1 MKYLVTGGTGFIGR
15 FLIERLVEREDA
27 LVYVLTRQ
35 GSEHKFNALKDRV
48 HKSVKSRI
56 KMVTGDITKTNLGID
71 EQWLATHTDQIDN
84 VYHLAAIYDM
94 KADAESQETANVIGT
109 RNAVEASVN
118 MKAKS
123 FHHVSSIAAAG
134 LFNGTFYED
143 MFEEAENM
151 DNPYLRTKHVSE
163 KVVRDECSI
172 PFRIYRPGMVV
183 GHSKTGEIDKV
194 DGPYYFFKL
203 LKKIR
208 ETIPTWMPMIGVE
221 GRRLN
226 IVPVDYVADAID
238 YISHKEEVHSN
249 CFHLVDPKPFK
260 VGEVLNIF
268 ATAGNAPR
276 TAFRIDSRI
285 ANFLPASVRQAITHL
300 PAVKQLT
307 EGVLNDLGIP
317 KDVLNFLNYPTSF
330 DDRETARALEGSNI
344 KVPRLDAYAP
354 AVWDYWERN
363 LNDDL
368 INDMTLKGNVSGK
381 TIVITG
387 ASSGIGEATALKLAP
402 TGAKLILVARDVT
415 KLEATQAQ
423 IQELGGEAHIYSCD
437 ISNMESCDELVK
449 SVLAEHEFVDV
460 LINNAGRSIRR
471 SIDLSFDRFHDY
483 ERTMQ
488 LNYFGSIRLI
498 MGFSPSMLERKQG
511 HVINISSIGVLTN
524 APRFSAYVASKAA
537 LDAFTRC
544 AASEFSD
551 RNVNMT
557 TINMPLVRTPMIGP
571 TKVYDNVPTLAPS
584 EAADLIAQAIIR
596 KPKRIAT
603 KVGIMSE
610 VLYSLFP
617 KVSEIIMNTGY
628 RMFNDSA
635 AAKGKEEDKDKP
647 TQASTEQ
654 VAFAA
659 IMRGVHW

>member
-1 MKYLVTGGTGFIGR
+1 MEYLVTGGTGFIGR
-15 FLIERLVEREDA
+15 FLIERLVERENA
-27 LVYVLTRQ
+27 EVYVLTRK
-35 GSEHKFNALKDRV
+35 GSESKFEALKDRV
-48 HKSVKSRI
+48 HKSVKDRI
-56 KMVTGDITKTNLGID
+56 KMVTGDITQPNLGIN
-71 EQWLATHTDQIDN
+71 EEWLAAHNNSIDHF
-84 VYHLAAIYDM
+84 YHLAAIYDM
-94 KADAESQETANVIGT
+94 KADAESQETANVVGT
-109 RNAVEASVN
+109 RQAVETAVSLKV
-118 MKAKS
+118 KQ

-151 DNPYLRTKHVSE
+151 ENPYLRTKHVSE
-163 KVVRDECSI
+163 KVVREECSI
-172 PFRIYRPGMVV
+172 PFKIYRPGMVV

-203 LKKIR
+203 LKRIR
-208 ETIPTWMPMIGVE
+208 ETIPAWMPMVGIE

-226 IVPVDYVADAID
+226 IVPVDYVVDAID
-238 YISHKEEVHSN
+238 HISHKDDLSSN

-268 ATAGNAPR
+268 ADAGRAPK
-276 TAFRIDSRI
+276 TAFRIDSRL
-285 ANFLPASVRQAITHL
+285 ANFLPSSVRQGIASL
-300 PAVKQLT
+300 PPVQQLL
-307 EGVLNDLGIP
+307 GGILGDLGIP

-330 DDRETARALEGSNI
+330 DNRETTRALKDSDI
-344 KVPRLDAYAP
+344 KVPSLDSYAP

-363 LNDDL
+363 LNDEL
-368 INDMTLKGNVSGK
+368 VNDMTLKGNAAGK

-402 TGAKLILVARDVT
+402 TGAKLLLVARDIT
-415 KLEATQAQ
+415 KLKATQAQ
-423 IQELGGEAHIYSCD
+423 IKELGGEAHIYSCD
-437 ISNMESCDELVK
+437 ISNMESCDELVTA
-449 SVLAEHEFVDV
+449 VLAEHGSIDI

-498 MGFSPSMLERKQG
+498 MGFAPKMLEKEQG

-524 APRFSAYVASKAA
+524 SPRFSAYVASKAA

-551 RNVNMT
+551 RNVSMT

-584 EAADLIAQAIIR
+584 EAADLIAEAIIR

-603 KVGIMSE
+603 KVGIFSQ
-610 VLYSLFP
+610 VIYSLFP

-635 AAKGKEEDKDKP
+635 AARGEDEDKSKP

>member
-15 FLIERLVEREDA
+15 FLIERLAERDDA
-27 LVYVLTRQ
+27 CIYVLTRA
-35 GSEHKFNALKDRV
+35 GSESKFEALQDRV
-48 HKSVKSRI
+48 HKTVRDRI
-56 KMVTGDITKTNLGID
+56 KMITGDITKTHLGID
-71 EQWLATHTDQIDN
+71 KEWLDNNIDQIDHL
-84 VYHLAAIYDM
+84 YHLAAIYDL
-94 KADAESQETANVIGT
+94 KADAESQETANVVGT
-109 RNAVEASVN
+109 RQAVEAAGYLKV
-118 MKAKS
+118 KH

-134 LFNGTFYED
+134 IFKGTFYED
-143 MFEEAENM
+143 MFEQAEGLE
-151 DNPYLRTKHVSE
+151 NPYLRTKHISE
-163 KVVRDECSI
+163 KVVRDECQV

-183 GHSKTGEIDKV
+183 GHSKTGEIDKI

-208 ETIPTWMPMIGVE
+208 DTLPPWVPMIGVE

-238 YISHKEEVHSN
+238 HISHKEEVHSN
-249 CFHLVDPKPFK
+249 CFHLVDPAPFK
-260 VGEVLNIF
+260 VGQILNIF

-285 ANFLPASVRQAITHL
+285 VNFLPASIRQAISQL
-300 PAVKQLT
+300 PPVQQ
-307 EGVLNDLGIP
+307 VLGGILSDLSIP
-317 KDVLNFLNYPTSF
+317 KEVLNFLNYPTSF
-330 DDRETARALEGSNI
+330 DDRETTRALEDSDI
-344 KVPRLDAYAP
+344 KVPRLNEYAP

-363 LNDDL
+363 LADDNLNDL
-368 INDMTLKGNVSGK
+368 TLRGNVDGK
-381 TIVITG
+381 TVVITG
-387 ASSGIGEATALKLAP
+387 ASSGIGEATAFKLAP

-415 KLEATQAQ
+415 KLEATKA
-423 IQELGGEAHIYSCD
+423 EVEALGGEAHIYSCD
-437 ISNMESCDELVK
+437 ISDMESCDKLVK
-449 SVLAEHEFVDV
+449 SVLNDHEHVDI

-488 LNYFGSIRLI
+488 LNYFGSVRLI
-498 MGFSPSMLERKQG
+498 MGFSPKMLERQKG
-511 HVINISSIGVLTN
+511 HIINISSIGVLTN
-524 APRFSAYVASKAA
+524 SPRFSAYVASKAA

-544 AASEFSD
+544 AACEFSD
-551 RNVNMT
+551 RNVSMT

-603 KVGIMSE
+603 KVGIFSE
-610 VLYSLFP
+610 VLSALFP
-617 KVSEIIMNTGY
+617 KISEIIMNTGY
-628 RMFNDSA
+628 RMFADSA
-635 AAKGKEEDKDKP
+635 AAKGEKENKDQP
-647 TQASTEQ
+647 TQATTEQ
-654 VAFAA
+654 VAFSA

>member
-27 LVYVLTRQ
+27 CVYVLTRP
-35 GSEHKFNALKDRV
+35 GSEQKFNALKDRV
-48 HKSVKSRI
+48 HKSVKNRI
-56 KMVTGDITKTNLGID
+56 KMVTGDITQENLGIE
-71 EQWLATHTDQIDN
+71 EQWLAAHTDQIDHC
-84 VYHLAAIYDM
+84 YHLAAIYDM
-94 KADAESQETANVIGT
+94 KADAESQETANVVGT
-109 RNAVEASVN
+109 RQTVATAVLLNVKN
-118 MKAKS
+118 
-123 FHHVSSIAAAG
+123 FHHISSIAAAG
-134 LFNGTFYED
+134 LFDGTFYED
-143 MFEEAENM
+143 MFEQAENM
-151 DNPYLRTKHVSE
+151 EHPYFCTKHISE
-163 KVVRDECSI
+163 KVVRDECSV

-183 GHSKTGEIDKV
+183 GDSKTGEIDKI

-208 ETIPTWMPMIGVE
+208 DTIPAWMPMIGIE

-238 YISHKEEVHSN
+238 HISHNTDVSSN

-268 ATAGNAPR
+268 ATAGNAPK
-276 TAFRIDSRI
+276 TAFRIDSRL
-285 ANFLPASVRQAITHL
+285 ANFMPSAVRQAIAQL
-300 PAVKQLT
+300 PPVQQVLG
-307 EGVLNDLGIP
+307 GVLNDLGIP

-330 DDRETARALEGSNI
+330 DNRETVRALQDSGIE
-344 KVPRLDAYAP
+344 VPRLDTYAP

-368 INDMTLKGNVSGK
+368 INDMTLKGNVAGK
-381 TIVITG
+381 TVIITG
-387 ASSGIGEATALKLAP
+387 ASSGIGEATALRLAT
-402 TGAKLILVARDVT
+402 TGANLILVARDIN
-415 KLEATQAQ
+415 KLEITLQK
-423 IQELGGEAHIYSCD
+423 ITELGGQAHIYSCD
-437 ISNMESCDELVK
+437 IADMASCDALVK
-449 SVLAEHEFVDV
+449 TVLAEHGNVDI

-498 MGFSPSMLERKQG
+498 MGFTPQMLERQQG

-551 RNVNMT
+551 RNVSMT

-571 TKVYDNVPTLAPS
+571 TKVYDNVPTLAPE
-584 EAADLIAQAIIR
+584 EAADLIVQAIIR

-603 KVGIMSE
+603 KVGILSE

-635 AAKGKEEDKDKP
+635 AAKGESDDQHQP
-647 TQASTEQ
+647 QASTEQ

>member
-15 FLIERLVEREDA
+15 FLIERLVERENA
-27 LVYVLTRQ
+27 TVFVLTRN
-35 GSEHKFNALKDRV
+35 GSEEKFNALKDRV

-56 KMVTGDITKTNLGID
+56 QMVTGDITQPNLGID
-71 EQWLATHTDQIDN
+71 ANWLEAHTNQIDHF
-84 VYHLAAIYDM
+84 YHLAAIYDM
-94 KADAESQETANVIGT
+94 KADAESQETANVVGT
-109 RNAVEASVN
+109 RQAVEAAVN
-118 MKAKS
+118 LKIKQ
-123 FHHVSSIAAAG
+123 FHHISSIAAAG

-151 DNPYLRTKHVSE
+151 DNPYLRTKHISE

-172 PFRIYRPGMVV
+172 PFKIYRPGMVV
-183 GHSKTGEIDKV
+183 GDSKTGEIDKI

-208 ETIPTWMPMIGVE
+208 ETIPSWMPMIGVE

-238 YISHKEEVHSN
+238 YISHKEDLEAN
-249 CFHLVDPKPFK
+249 CFHLVDSKPFK
-260 VGEVLNIF
+260 VGEILNIF
-268 ATAGNAPR
+268 ATAGNAPK

-285 ANFLPASVRQAITHL
+285 ANFLPSSIRQGISQL
-300 PAVKQLT
+300 PPVQQVLG
-307 EGVLNDLGIP
+307 GVLSDLGIP

-330 DDRETARALEGSNI
+330 DNRETTRALKGSGI
-344 KVPRLDAYAP
+344 SVPSLETYAP
-354 AVWDYWERN
+354 VVWDYWERN

-368 INDMTLKGNVSGK
+368 VNDITLKGNAAGK

-402 TGAKLILVARDVT
+402 TGAKLILVARDVA

-423 IQELGGEAHIYSCD
+423 IIELGGEAHIYSCD
-437 ISNMESCDELVK
+437 ISDMDSCDNLV
-449 SVLAEHEFVDV
+449 STVLEEHQQIDI

-498 MGFSPSMLERKQG
+498 MGFAPKMLERKQG

-524 APRFSAYVASKAA
+524 SPRFSAYVASKAA

-551 RNVNMT
+551 RNVSMT

-603 KVGIMSE
+603 KVGVFSE
-610 VLYSLFP
+610 VIHALFP
-617 KVSEIIMNTGY
+617 KISEIIMNTGY

-635 AAKGKEEDKDKP
+635 AAKGETEDKGTK
-647 TQASTEQ
+647 ASTEQ

>member
-1 MKYLVTGGTGFIGR
+1 MNYFVTGGTGFIGR
-15 FLIERLVEREDA
+15 FLIDRLVERDDA
-27 LVYVLTRQ
+27 CIYVLTRQ
-35 GSEHKFNALKDRV
+35 GSENKFNALQDRA
-48 HKSVKSRI
+48 HKSVRNRI
-56 KMVTGDITKTNLGID
+56 KMVTGDITKANLGID
-71 EQWLATHTDQIDN
+71 TQWLAAHVDQIDHF
-84 VYHLAAIYDM
+84 YHLAAIYDM
-94 KADAESQETANVIGT
+94 KADAESQETANVVGT
-109 RNAVEASVN
+109 RQAVEAAVHL
-118 MKAKS
+118 KVQQ

-163 KVVRDECSI
+163 KVVRDECSV
-172 PFRIYRPGMVV
+172 PFKIYRPGMVV

-208 ETIPTWMPMIGVE
+208 DTLPAWMPMIGIE

-238 YISHKEEVHSN
+238 HISHKTDTNSN

-260 VGEVLNIF
+260 VGEVMNIF
-268 ATAGNAPR
+268 ATAGNAPK
-276 TAFRIDSRI
+276 TAFRIDSRLI
-285 ANFLPASVRQAITHL
+285 NFLPSAVRQAIGQL
-300 PAVKQLT
+300 PPVQQ
-307 EGVLNDLGIP
+307 VLGGILSDLGIP
-317 KDVLNFLNYPTSF
+317 KDVLSFLTYPTSF
-330 DDRETARALEGSNI
+330 DNRETARALEGSDI
-344 KVPRLDAYAP
+344 TVPRLNEYAP

-363 LNDDL
+363 LNND
-368 INDMTLKGNVSGK
+368 IVNDMTLKGNITGK
-381 TIVITG
+381 TVIITG

-402 TGAKLILVARDVT
+402 TGAKLILVARDIT
-415 KLEATQAQ
+415 KLEETQAQ
-423 IQELGGEAHIYSCD
+423 IAALGGEAHIFSCD
-437 ISNMESCDELVK
+437 ISDMESCDKLVK
-449 SVLAEHEFVDV
+449 SVIEAHGPIDV

-498 MGFSPSMLERKQG
+498 MGFAPAMLERKTG
-511 HVINISSIGVLTN
+511 HIINISSIGVLTN
-524 APRFSAYVASKAA
+524 SPRFSAYVSSKAA

-551 RNVNMT
+551 RNVSMT

-603 KVGIMSE
+603 KVGVFSE
-610 VLYSLFP
+610 VLHALFP
-617 KVSEIIMNTGY
+617 KISEIIMNTGY

-635 AAKGKEEDKDKP
+635 AAKGETEDKDKP
-647 TQASTEQ
+647 TQANPEQ
-654 VAFAA
+654 MAFAA

>member
-1 MKYLVTGGTGFIGR
+1 MEYLVTGGTGFIGR
-15 FLIERLVEREDA
+15 FLIERLVERENA
-27 LVYVLTRQ
+27 EVHVLTRK
-35 GSEHKFNALKDRV
+35 GSESKFEALKNRV
-48 HKSVKSRI
+48 HKSVKDRL
-56 KMVTGDITKTNLGID
+56 KMVSGDITQPNLGIN
-71 EQWLATHTDQIDN
+71 EEWLAAHNNSIDHF
-84 VYHLAAIYDM
+84 YHLAAIYDM
-94 KADAESQETANVIGT
+94 KADAESQETANVVGT
-109 RNAVEASVN
+109 RQAVETAVAL
-118 MKAKS
+118 KVKQ

-151 DNPYLRTKHVSE
+151 ENPYLRTKHVSE

-172 PFRIYRPGMVV
+172 PFKIYRPGMVV

-203 LKKIR
+203 LKRIR
-208 ETIPTWMPMIGVE
+208 DTIPAWMPMVGIE

-226 IVPVDYVADAID
+226 IVPVDYVVDAID
-238 YISHKEEVHSN
+238 HISHKDDLTSN

-268 ATAGNAPR
+268 ADAGRAPK
-276 TAFRIDSRI
+276 TAFRIDSRL
-285 ANFLPASVRQAITHL
+285 ANFLPSSVRQGISSL
-300 PAVKQLT
+300 PAVQQLL
-307 EGVLNDLGIP
+307 GGILSDLGIP

-330 DDRETARALEGSNI
+330 DNRETTRALKDSDI
-344 KVPRLDAYAP
+344 KVPSLDSYAP
-354 AVWDYWERN
+354 VVWDYWERN
-363 LNDDL
+363 LNDEL
-368 INDMTLKGNVSGK
+368 VNDITLKGNAAGK

-402 TGAKLILVARDVT
+402 TGAKLLLVARDIT

-437 ISNMESCDELVK
+437 ISNMESCDELV
-449 SVLAEHEFVDV
+449 STVLAEHGSIDI

-498 MGFSPSMLERKQG
+498 MGFAPKMLEKEQG

-524 APRFSAYVASKAA
+524 SPRFSAYVASKAA

-551 RNVNMT
+551 RNVSMT

-584 EAADLIAQAIIR
+584 EAADLIAEAIIR

-603 KVGIMSE
+603 KVGIFSQ
-610 VLYSLFP
+610 VIYSLFP

-635 AAKGKEEDKDKP
+635 AARGESEDKNNK

>member
-1 MKYLVTGGTGFIGR
+1 MNYFVTGGTGFIGR
-15 FLIERLVEREDA
+15 FLIDRLVERDDA
-27 LVYVLTRQ
+27 CIYVLTRQ
-35 GSEHKFNALKDRV
+35 GSETKFDALQDRA
-48 HKSVKSRI
+48 HKSVKNRI
-56 KMVTGDITKTNLGID
+56 KMVTGDITKANLGLD
-71 EQWLATHTDQIDN
+71 TQWLAAHIDQIDHF
-84 VYHLAAIYDM
+84 YHLAAIYDM
-94 KADAESQETANVIGT
+94 KADAESQETANVVGT
-109 RNAVEASVN
+109 RQAVETAVHL
-118 MKAKS
+118 KVKQ

-134 LFNGTFYED
+134 LFDGTFYED
-143 MFEEAENM
+143 MFDEAENM

-163 KVVRDECSI
+163 KVVRDECSV

-208 ETIPTWMPMIGVE
+208 DTLPAWMPIIGVE
-221 GRRLN
+221 GRHLN

-238 YISHKEEVHSN
+238 HISHKADVHSN

-260 VGEVLNIF
+260 VGEVMNIF
-268 ATAGNAPR
+268 ATAGNAPK
-276 TAFRIDSRI
+276 TAFRIDSRLI
-285 ANFLPASVRQAITHL
+285 NFLPSAVRQAIGQL
-300 PAVKQLT
+300 PPVQQ
-307 EGVLNDLGIP
+307 VLGGILGDLGIP
-317 KDVLNFLNYPTSF
+317 KDVLSFLTYPTSF
-330 DDRETARALEGSNI
+330 DNRETARALEGSNI
-344 KVPRLDAYAP
+344 TVPRLNEYAP

-363 LNDDL
+363 LN
-368 INDMTLKGNVSGK
+368 NDIVNDTTLKGNVAGK
-381 TIVITG
+381 TVIITG

-402 TGAKLILVARDVT
+402 TGAKLILVARDIT

-423 IQELGGEAHIYSCD
+423 ITELGGEAHIYSCD
-437 ISNMESCDELVK
+437 ISDMESCDVLVK
-449 SVLAEHEFVDV
+449 AVLEAHGPIDV

-498 MGFSPSMLERKQG
+498 MGFAPAMLERKAG

-524 APRFSAYVASKAA
+524 SPRFSAYVSSKAA

-551 RNVNMT
+551 RNVSMT

-603 KVGIMSE
+603 KVGVFSE
-610 VLYSLFP
+610 VLHALFP
-617 KVSEIIMNTGY
+617 KISEIIMNTGY

-635 AAKGKEEDKDKP
+635 AAKGETEDKDKP
-647 TQASTEQ
+647 TQANTEQ
-654 VAFAA
+654 MAFAA

>member
-1 MKYLVTGGTGFIGR
+1 MNYFVTGGTGFIGR
-15 FLIERLVEREDA
+15 FLIDRLVERDDA
-27 LVYVLTRQ
+27 CIYVLTRQ
-35 GSEHKFNALKDRV
+35 GSESKFNALQDRA
-48 HKSVKSRI
+48 HKSVRNRI
-56 KMVTGDITKTNLGID
+56 KMVTGDITKANLGID
-71 EQWLATHTDQIDN
+71 TQWLAAHVDQIDHF
-84 VYHLAAIYDM
+84 YHLAAIYDM
-94 KADAESQETANVIGT
+94 KADAESQETANVVGT
-109 RNAVEASVN
+109 RQAVEAAVHL
-118 MKAKS
+118 KVQQ
-123 FHHVSSIAAAG
+123 FHHISSIAAAG

-163 KVVRDECSI
+163 KVVRDECSV
-172 PFRIYRPGMVV
+172 PFKIYRPGMVV

-208 ETIPTWMPMIGVE
+208 DTLPAWMPMIGIE

-238 YISHKEEVHSN
+238 HISHKTDTNSN

-260 VGEVLNIF
+260 VGEVMNIF
-268 ATAGNAPR
+268 ATAGNAPK
-276 TAFRIDSRI
+276 TAFRIDSRLI
-285 ANFLPASVRQAITHL
+285 NFLPSAVRQAIGQL
-300 PAVKQLT
+300 PPVQQ
-307 EGVLNDLGIP
+307 VLGGILSDLGIP
-317 KDVLNFLNYPTSF
+317 KDVLSFLTYPTSF
-330 DDRETARALEGSNI
+330 DNRETARALEGSDI
-344 KVPRLDAYAP
+344 TVPRLNEYAP

-363 LNDDL
+363 LNND
-368 INDMTLKGNVSGK
+368 IVNDMTLKGNITGK
-381 TIVITG
+381 TVIITG

-402 TGAKLILVARDVT
+402 TGAKLILVARDIT
-415 KLEATQAQ
+415 KLEETQAQ
-423 IQELGGEAHIYSCD
+423 IAALGGEAHIFSCD
-437 ISNMESCDELVK
+437 ISDMESCDKLVK
-449 SVLAEHEFVDV
+449 SVIEAHGPIDV

-498 MGFSPSMLERKQG
+498 MGFAPAMLERKTG
-511 HVINISSIGVLTN
+511 HIINISSIGVLTN
-524 APRFSAYVASKAA
+524 SPRFSAYVSSKAA

-551 RNVNMT
+551 RNVSMT

-603 KVGIMSE
+603 KVGVFSE
-610 VLYSLFP
+610 VLHALFP
-617 KVSEIIMNTGY
+617 KISEIIMNTGY

-635 AAKGKEEDKDKP
+635 AAKGETEDKDKP
-647 TQASTEQ
+647 TQANPEQ
-654 VAFAA
+654 MAFAA